1 MVVVGRVRHAS
12 PADDPVVQARIDE
25 AISEWDSSRS
35 SYPSGPLP
43 LLDLVREQRPS
54 EPAGDLILLC
64 IQHHLP
70 TTVPLVKAFLD
81 DGLRVHHVWHA
92 DIPYST
98 NLDAHDQLR
107 GQLGHPERTTPLM
120 TDPLADY
127 TVAQLLRVSMLLVAL
142 EAKRDAPSPSRRLLV
157 LDDGA
162 YFLRAVLA
170 LRTAGHPAWRAFRG
184 ARVVEQT
191 TRGHRFLETHQ
202 RELTQLG
209 MRVVSVARTTTK
221 VRFEGP
227 FIGGA
232 VSRSISEHAKARGLM
247 PRKIAIIGYGVVGQ
261 ATVAELGRVFPDAD
275 FLIVETRREMNESAA
290 RDAPHARVL
299 ASVTEGDG
307 YELVVGCTGRNSF
320 TIADRHV
327 LADRSLLAS
336 GSSAALEFDR
346 AGFVELADAFEGDEI
361 EVIDREGTQ
370 RDGIHADV
378 TIAFE
383 GGKQATFLNA
393 GFPVN
398 FDGRR
403 DLPVQMIQPTRCL
416 MYLAAQQVMT
426 HDSAPGFVEL
436 DRDADE
442 WLFALAMEQL

>member
-1 MVVVGRVRHAS
+1 MTLGGVWHAS
-12 PADDPVVQARIDE
+12 PADDPVVQARIDA
-25 AISEWDSSRS
+25 AISEWDWSRS
-35 SYPSGPLP
+35 SNPSGPLP
-43 LLDLVREQRPS
+43 LLELVRDRQPS
-54 EPAGDLILLC
+54 EPADDLDLLC
-64 IQHHLP
+64 IQHHLA
-70 TTVPLVKAFLD
+70 TTVPLVQAFVD
-81 DGLRVHHVWHA
+81 DGLSALHVWHA

-98 NLDAHDQLR
+98 NREAHDELR
-107 GQLGHPERTTPLM
+107 GRLGHPERTTPLM

-142 EAKRDAPSPSRRLLV
+142 AAGRDGPPSGRALLV

-184 ARVVEQT
+184 AAVVEQT

-202 RELTQLG
+202 RELTALG

-232 VSRSISEHAKARGLM
+232 VSRSISEYAKARDLV
-247 PRKIAIIGYGVVGQ
+247 PRKIAIIGYGVVGR
-261 ATVAELGRVFPDAD
+261 ATVAELRRVFPDAV
-275 FLIVETRREMNESAA
+275 FCIVETRREMSTIAT
-290 RDAPHARVL
+290 RQVPHARVL
-299 ASVTEGDG
+299 ASVNEDYG
-307 YELVVGCTGRNSF
+307 YDLVVGCTGRNSF
-320 TIADRHV
+320 TIADRHA
-327 LADRSLLAS
+327 LADRSLLVS

-361 EVIDREGTQ
+361 EVIDRERTQ

-378 TIAFE
+378 SIAFE
-383 GGKQATFLNA
+383 GGKEATFLNA

-398 FDGRR
+398 FDGRL

-416 MYLAAQQVMT
+416 MYLAAQQVVT
-426 HDSAPGFVEL
+426 HGSASGFVEL
-436 DRDADE
+436 DRDVDD
-442 WLFALAMEQL
+442 WLFARAMDQL